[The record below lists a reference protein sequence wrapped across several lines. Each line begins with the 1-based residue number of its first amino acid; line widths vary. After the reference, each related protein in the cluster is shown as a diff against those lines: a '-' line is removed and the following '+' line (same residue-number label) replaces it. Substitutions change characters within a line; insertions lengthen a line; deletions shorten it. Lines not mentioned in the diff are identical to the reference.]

1 MLGTSWC
8 LRTELRE
15 LSEATGASFGK
26 CASFVAIN
34 GTILDFEKNVIS
46 NVLDLKTCSSEK
58 QRFDVTISSK
68 QDIRHK
74 VTHRGR
80 VIVQSELFP
89 DNMETYG
96 AIWSYM

>member
-34 GTILDFEKNVIS
+34 GTMLDFEKNVIS
-46 NVLDLKTCSSEK
+46 NLQ
-58 QRFDVTISSK
+58 QRK
-68 QDIRHK
+68 AAIRCHNFIQ
-74 VTHRGR
+74 TRH
-80 VIVQSELFP
+80 Q
-89 DNMETYG
+89 T
-96 AIWSYM
+96 